1 MKSFAEYMLD
11 QLDIQLPTGINVF
24 CLKRKIYLVFYKCRP
39 VSTGL
44 PFSNQAQNF
53 LTSASALT
61 GQPQI
66 NPKILPNA
74 FTLVDRML
82 NEMVHAGMQ
91 CTRSVPSSQSPIEW
105 ECHQQASYS
114 MR

>member
-11 QLDIQLPTGINVF
+11 QLDIQLPTGIYVI
-24 CLKRKIYLVFYKCRP
+24 CLKIKIYLVFYKCRP

-44 PFSNQAQNF
+44 PFTNQAQNF

-74 FTLVDRML
+74 FTLVVQIFD
-82 NEMVHAGMQ
+82 EMVQVCYHTHS
-91 CTRSVPSSQSPIEW
+91 CCPNI
-105 ECHQQASYS
+105 
-114 MR
+114 

>member
-1 MKSFAEYMLD
+1 MPACF
-11 QLDIQLPTGINVF
+11 I
-24 CLKRKIYLVFYKCRP
+24 
-39 VSTGL
+39 TGL

-74 FTLVDRML
+74 FTLVVQMID
-82 NEMVHAGMQ
+82 EMVQVCNVQGWSHPFNLPWHGNAV
-91 CTRSVPSSQSPIEW
+91 RKHLAP
-105 ECHQQASYS
+105 
-114 MR
+114 